1 MKRYQLFI
9 MKFTAS
15 LALLICSVLFFACNK
30 STTNNTVRIVKDCTG
45 TYLQL
50 SGKDYHVC
58 NTEYTDSFNN
68 GDTVQVSWVKIN
80 TCTGTASKAI
90 VCMMLH
96 PSEAWV
102 EIKSIRK

>member
-1 MKRYQLFI
+1 MKLDQLYA
-9 MKFTAS
+9 MKYSTTII
-15 LALLICSVLFFACNK
+15 LLICSVLFVACNK
-30 STTNNTVRIVKDCTG
+30 STTTNAVQVVKDCTG
-45 TYLQL
+45 TYLRV

-68 GDTVQVSWVKIN
+68 GDSVQVSWLKIN

-96 PSEAWV
+96 PSEAWI
-102 EIKSIRK
+102 EIKSIHK